1 MPNPVRDG
9 YSKALIFVPT
19 VEDTIMTEK
28 KKALDR
34 ELEEVRELKQQLQ
47 ELLDKAK
54 D

>member
-1 MPNPVRDG
+1 MSQPYRDG
-9 YSKALIFVPT
+9 YSKALIFVPS
-19 VEDTIMTEK
+19 VEDTMLVES